1 MNKWIAIALI
11 ALLACQLGDAVK
23 CYTCPYTTCL
33 TPSTT
38 NCGAME
44 VCLTKTIVVGQ
55 LPIKQKSCSS
65 PDKCVGSSETTYVG
79 IKVTET
85 PSCCSTDLC
94 NSAAM
99 PSVSIVTGIA
109 VLLSLWVARLF

>member
-1 MNKWIAIALI
+1 MNKIAITLL
-11 ALLACQLGDAVK
+11 ALLTFHLGHAMN
-23 CYTCPYTTCL
+23 CYTCGYGTCL

-38 NCGAME
+38 SCGLLE
-44 VCLTKTIVVGQ
+44 VCLTQTITVAS
-55 LPIKQKSCSS
+55 LPVKKKSCSS
-65 PDKCVGSSETTYVG
+65 PSKCVGSTQTTYLG
-79 IKVTET
+79 ITVTET
-85 PSCCSTDLC
+85 PSCCFTDLC